1 VALEVADTGPGIG
14 AGELDKVFAPF
25 YTTTRGGAG
34 LGLDGMASYG
44 GMVGRR
50 VGPFWVVAEVFAPPA
65 RAFLCVAIQ
74 W

>member
-1 VALEVADTGPGIG
+1 
-14 AGELDKVFAPF
+14 
-25 YTTTRGGAG
+25 
-34 LGLDGMASYG
+34 MASYG